1 MFRVLEGKCVIA
13 PAAGCAWKTPMLGN
27 PAFRAGRAAVPSSN
41 PESSRIPELRAAFGP
56 GGAAEF
62 KRLHEVAGVAE
73 EDTIVSGVSGRYAS
87 ALFSLA
93 QDDRQTEAVA
103 NALARFDTLIAESPD
118 LERLV
123 RSPVFSAAD
132 QLKALN
138 AVLAQADIG
147 GIAANFIRLV
157 ASKRRLF
164 FIREMIADYRK
175 LYDASRGVTRAE
187 VTSATALTDA
197 NVASLKD
204 SLRAASGG
212 REVDLDMK
220 VDPSIIGGLI
230 VKLGSRMIDGSL
242 KTKLNAIRLAMKEV
256 G

>member
-1 MFRVLEGKCVIA
+1 M
-13 PAAGCAWKTPMLGN
+13 
-27 PAFRAGRAAVPSSN
+27 
-41 PESSRIPELRAAFGP
+41 
-56 GGAAEF
+56 AED
-62 KRLHEVAGVAE
+62 
-73 EDTIVSGVSGRYAS
+73 DTIVSGVAGRYAS

-93 QDDRQTEAVA
+93 LDERQTDAVGD
-103 NALARFDTLIAESPD
+103 ALTRFDALIAENPD

-132 QLKALN
+132 QLKALD
-138 AVLAQADIG
+138 AILAGVNIG

-175 LYDASRGVTRAE
+175 LSDAHRGVTRAD

-197 NVASLKD
+197 HIAALKE
-204 SLRAASGG
+204 SLRAATGG
-212 REVDLDMK
+212 REVDLNTK

-230 VKLGSRMIDGSL
+230 VKLGSRMVDGSL
-242 KTKLNAIRLAMKEV
+242 KTKLNSIRLAMKEV

>member
-1 MFRVLEGKCVIA
+1 
-13 PAAGCAWKTPMLGN
+13 
-27 PAFRAGRAAVPSSN
+27 
-41 PESSRIPELRAAFGP
+41 
-56 GGAAEF
+56 
-62 KRLHEVAGVAE
+62 VAE
-73 EDTIVSGVSGRYAS
+73 EDTVVSGVAGRYAS

-93 QDDRQTEAVA
+93 QDEREADSVA
-103 NALARFDTLIAESPD
+103 DALTRFDALIAESPD
-118 LERLV
+118 LERMV

-132 QLKALN
+132 QLKALDVILAEAQIS
-138 AVLAQADIG
+138 AV
-147 GIAANFIRLV
+147 AATFIRLV
-157 ASKRRLF
+157 TAKRRLF

-175 LYDASRGVTRAE
+175 LYDTARGVTRAH
-187 VTSATALTDA
+187 VTSAAALTDA
-197 NVASLKD
+197 NVAALKE

-230 VKLGSRMIDGSL
+230 VKLGSRMVDGSL

>member
-1 MFRVLEGKCVIA
+1 M
-13 PAAGCAWKTPMLGN
+13 
-27 PAFRAGRAAVPSSN
+27 
-41 PESSRIPELRAAFGP
+41 
-56 GGAAEF
+56 
-62 KRLHEVAGVAE
+62 AE
-73 EDTIVSGVSGRYAS
+73 EDTVVSGVAGRYAS

-93 QDDRQTEAVA
+93 QDERQAKSVA
-103 NALARFDTLIAESPD
+103 DALTKFDALIAESPD
-118 LERLV
+118 LQRMV

-132 QLKALN
+132 QLKALD
-138 AVLAQADIG
+138 AILAKAEISG
-147 GIAANFIRLV
+147 VAANFIRLV
-157 ASKRRLF
+157 TTKRRLF

-187 VTSATALTDA
+187 VTSAAPLTDA
-197 NVASLKD
+197 NVAALKD

-212 REVDLDMK
+212 REVALDMK

-230 VKLGSRMIDGSL
+230 VKLGSRMVDGSL

>member
-1 MFRVLEGKCVIA
+1 
-13 PAAGCAWKTPMLGN
+13 
-27 PAFRAGRAAVPSSN
+27 
-41 PESSRIPELRAAFGP
+41 
-56 GGAAEF
+56 
-62 KRLHEVAGVAE
+62 VAD

-93 QDDRQTEAVA
+93 QDERQAEPVA
-103 NALARFDTLIAESPD
+103 DALTRFDALIAESPD

-132 QLKALN
+132 QVKALD
-138 AVLAQADIG
+138 AVLAQA
-147 GIAANFIRLV
+147 GISSVAANFIRLV
-157 ASKRRLF
+157 ATKRRLF

-175 LYDASRGVTRAE
+175 LCDASRGVTRAE
-187 VTSATALTDA
+187 VTSAAALTDA

-212 REVDLDMK
+212 RDVDLDVK

-230 VKLGSRMIDGSL
+230 VKLGSRMVDGSL

>member
-1 MFRVLEGKCVIA
+1 
-13 PAAGCAWKTPMLGN
+13 MLGN
-27 PAFRAGRAAVPSSN
+27 PAFRAG
-41 PESSRIPELRAAFGP
+41 SSRALSFEREIVKNFRGSCKPSGKR
-56 GGAAEF
+56 GG
-62 KRLHEVAGVAE
+62 LSAGVFWGDRVAE
-73 EDTIVSGVSGRYAS
+73 EDTVVSGVAGRYAS

-93 QDDRQTEAVA
+93 QDERQAESVAEA
-103 NALARFDTLIAESPD
+103 LTRFDALIAESPD
-118 LERLV
+118 LQRMV

-132 QLKALN
+132 QLKALD
-138 AVLAQADIG
+138 AILAQAEIG

-157 ASKRRLF
+157 ATKRRLF

-175 LYDASRGVTRAE
+175 LYDKSRGVTRAE
-187 VTSATALTDA
+187 VTSAAALSDA
-197 NVASLKD
+197 NVAALKE

-212 REVDLDMK
+212 REVALDMK

-230 VKLGSRMIDGSL
+230 VKLGSRMVDGSL